1 MWGNCMITIAQ
12 LRVTIGL
19 KIGKCHLRVTIG
31 QLFFSLSGHNKA
43 ITTELHPKV
52 FTIFPL

>member
-1 MWGNCMITIAQ
+1 MWGNRMITIAQ

-31 QLFFSLSGHNKA
+31 QLFFSLSGHKA
-43 ITTELHPKV
+43 ITTGLHPKV

>member
-19 KIGKCHLRVTIG
+19 KIGKCNLRVTIG
-31 QLFFSLSGHNKA
+31 QLFFSLSGHKA